1 MNSLN
6 TLYFSRNKFQ
16 NSNTRG
22 YLDANFSSLNFCHSS
37 LITHYS
43 SLITHHLKYPT
54 RLAPSLNIFHT
65 VYGLHTCHSVQ
76 LFFSQYPNSP
86 NLIKKKRKKETQKPE
101 PSERRRKKKQE
112 LKTEPR
118 KRKGK
123 KMVNRCGCGSLHVC
137 LITEVSLNYD

>member
-1 MNSLN
+1 MNSLKYS
-6 TLYFSRNKFQ
+6 LFLQKQISKFKHQ
-16 NSNTRG
+16 RLFGCKFFITQF
-22 YLDANFSSLNFCHSS
+22 LS

-65 VYGLHTCHSVQ
+65 VYGPHTCHSVQ
-76 LFFSQYPNSP
+76 LFFFPVPKLTEPNE
-86 NLIKKKRKKETQKPE
+86 KKRKKETQKPE

-123 KMVNRCGCGSLHVC
+123 KMVKMCDYGSLHVC
-137 LITEVSLNYD
+137 LITKVSLNYD